1 MEPEKA
7 RNNWKSILMISL
19 YNTGTLETSLEEKG
33 QPTLKTIL
41 WVAIKKDDNMTPR
54 PKIPSYRI
62 LDDKIAAMTFNI
74 DEWKE
79 LRGNCA
85 TGWQF
90 NCSLCGG
97 GLTPTRCSGCGNK
110 FSDDGK
116 RGGGYDPIT
125 PKMVKFLRE
134 HGFEFEQD
142 PSILWKIK
150 NEEYAKALKKYK
162 EKENLAKSLKKN
174 QK

>member
-1 MEPEKA
+1 MEPEKPA
-7 RNNWKSILMISL
+7 NDWESILMISL
-19 YNTGTLETSLEEKG
+19 YNTGTLKTSLEEKG

-54 PKIPSYRI
+54 PRIPAYKT
-62 LDDKIAAMTFNI
+62 LNDKIAAMTFNI

-85 TGWQF
+85 TGWQY

-97 GLTPTRCSGCGNK
+97 GLTPTSCSGCGNK
-110 FSDDGK
+110 FSNDEG

-150 NEEYAKALKKYK
+150 DEKYAKALKKHE